1 MHCQLYKLSWALGTA
16 YTRFFEI
23 FEGKKQKEHQRELIT
38 VTTLCEG
45 YHCNLSIHHY
55 VTSAKPKQQLQQ
67 LELTWKVSSSSIPF
81 SRAQMLPM
89 IWEPINLHWLG

>member
-1 MHCQLYKLSWALGTA
+1 MQQFLLLDQTNAWHAEPEKLHTELTNIKYALSTLQTFLSIRVA

-45 YHCNLSIHHY
+45 YHCNLSIHHS
-55 VTSAKPKQQLQQ
+55 VTSVKPKQQLKQ
-67 LELTWKVSSSSIPF
+67 LELT
-81 SRAQMLPM
+81 
-89 IWEPINLHWLG
+89 